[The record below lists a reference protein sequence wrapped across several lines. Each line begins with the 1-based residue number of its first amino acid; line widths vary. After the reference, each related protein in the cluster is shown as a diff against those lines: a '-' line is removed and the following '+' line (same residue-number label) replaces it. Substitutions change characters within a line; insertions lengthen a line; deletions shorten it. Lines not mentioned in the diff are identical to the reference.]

1 MYSPELQSKIALW
14 RQRAAEG
21 TMTQDDYRE
30 AITLLREGRL
40 AAAHAAASS
49 KGKGKKP
56 PVDGDSLLDE
66 LSGL

>member
-49 KGKGKKP
+49 KGKKP